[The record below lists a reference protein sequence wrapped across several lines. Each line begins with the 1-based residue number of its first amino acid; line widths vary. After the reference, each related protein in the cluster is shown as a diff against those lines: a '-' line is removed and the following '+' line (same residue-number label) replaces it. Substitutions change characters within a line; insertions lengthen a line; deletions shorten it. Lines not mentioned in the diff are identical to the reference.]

1 MMHGVSKSPK
11 DRETGE
17 KRVEKKQKEL
27 RGKIIKE
34 RRNDSIREAHDK
46 AFIFIFY
53 FLLVS
58 I

>member
-1 MMHGVSKSPK
+1 MMHGVSKIPK

-27 RGKIIKE
+27 RGKRIKE
-34 RRNDSIREAHDK
+34 RSNVSIREAHAK